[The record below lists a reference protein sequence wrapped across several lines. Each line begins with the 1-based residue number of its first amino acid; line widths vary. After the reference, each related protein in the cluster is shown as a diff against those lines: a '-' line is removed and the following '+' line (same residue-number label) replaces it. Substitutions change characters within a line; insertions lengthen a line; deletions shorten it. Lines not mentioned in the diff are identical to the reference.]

1 MLKTKQIPTA
11 KDQQKK
17 QATYETDTAPLFGDL
32 ELLVNELLQG
42 DPDIKRAISKA
53 DTGTRGGYRSL
64 QYHMT
69 KAGVTNV
76 SPEHQRILDTL
87 KLDDDF
93 HQSKASDLKNIEHRS
108 PSYRVKLV
116 FEGNTF
122 RKSFSDLSSA
132 QQWRDHMLIMFSE
145 TTNLE

>member
-1 MLKTKQIPTA
+1 MIDTKQKLRTHDTRKGRPTFDA
-11 KDQQKK
+11 
-17 QATYETDTAPLFGDL
+17 DTAPLFGDL

-42 DPDIKRAISKA
+42 DLDIKKAVAKA
-53 DTGTRGGYRSL
+53 DTDNRGGYRSL
-64 QYHMT
+64 LYHMT

-76 SPEHQRILDTL
+76 SPEHQKILDTL
-87 KLDDDF
+87 KLDDDY
-93 HQSKASDLKNIEHRS
+93 HRSKASDLKNIEYRC

-132 QQWRDHMLIMFSE
+132 QQWRDQMLIMFSE
-145 TTNLE
+145 TINLE